1 MAHVNVLQ
9 TLVLEHREL
18 AELNNNRMLCVCV
31 GGGGTELYS
40 LCVKTEL
47 KEDLFWYLPPFH
59 SGMLVALTFI
69 FYLAKALF
77 LIL

>member
-31 GGGGTELYS
+31 GGGGTEFYS